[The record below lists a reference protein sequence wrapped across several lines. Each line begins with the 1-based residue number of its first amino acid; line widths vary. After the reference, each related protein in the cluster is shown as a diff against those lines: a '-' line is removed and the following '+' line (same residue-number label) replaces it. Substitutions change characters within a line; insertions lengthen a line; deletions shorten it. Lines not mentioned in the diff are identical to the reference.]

1 MKYKNP
7 TGDVVTVAG
16 ILKQPIQPGETVEI
30 PDAYCRRR
38 PGAVEGKWVPPIIS
52 QLAPQLVPA
61 EEKKLAPAQVPGPRA
76 VPTAQDL
83 EATGM
88 APGVAEVEAKRRA
101 ATSPKAPVKE

>member
-1 MKYKNP
+1 MLYKNP
-7 TGDVVTVAG
+7 TGDEITVSG
-16 ILKQPIQPGETVEI
+16 ILKKPIKPGEVVDI

-38 PGAVEGKWVPPIIS
+38 PGAVEGKWVPPVIN

-61 EEKKLAPAQVPGPRA
+61 EDRKLEPAQVPGPRA
-76 VPTAQDL
+76 VPTAKDL

-101 ATSPKAPVKE
+101 AAAPKPKPEG